1 LGLAGQPAGSEKAD
15 NIPIIIISAQ
25 DIPEM
30 NLLPGT
36 SALELTLRRP
46 LKMAE
51 LGSMLKSILENIL
64 PQYPQ
69 EK

>member
-1 LGLAGQPAGSEKAD
+1 MALANLQSQNKLKD
-15 NIPIIIISAQ
+15 IPIIIISAQ
-25 DIPEM
+25 DIAEM

-46 LKMAE
+46 LKTAE
-51 LGSMLKSILENIL
+51 LGSMLKAILENIL

>member
-1 LGLAGQPAGSEKAD
+1 MENQNILT
-15 NIPIIIISAQ
+15 NIPVIIISAQ
-25 DIPEM
+25 DLPEM
-30 NLLPGT
+30 NLVPGT
-36 SALELTLRRP
+36 SALQLTLRRP

-51 LGSMLKSILENIL
+51 LGSVAKAVLENIL